1 MPPRPD
7 PAVIDLDGIAIAVV
21 RRRMRRLRL
30 VVQPPHGRVVLS
42 APKWVPRRELVAF
55 ATAKADWIRSQQARI
70 RALPAPP
77 PVEYVDGEVH
87 PVWGRD
93 YALAVVG
100 PGVLG
105 SETTGSGTTGRR
117 RVGVAL
123 DGDRLVLT
131 VPTTADRATRARAF
145 AAWYRAEATR
155 AIGPLVAAWEEPL
168 GVSVAAWTVRRMTT
182 RWGSCTPRTRRL
194 RFNAELAKRRP
205 ELLEYVVVHE
215 MAHLVE
221 PSHNARFKA
230 LLTAHMP
237 DWYARHAELAA
248 RPITRHPSLADGND
262 QE

>member
-7 PAVIDLDGIAIAVV
+7 PAVIELDGVAVAVV
-21 RRRMRRLRL
+21 RRKMRRLRL
-30 VVQPPHGRVVLS
+30 VVLPPDGRVVLS

-70 RALPAPP
+70 RALPTPP
-77 PVEYVDGEVH
+77 RVEYLDGEQH

-93 YALAVVG
+93 FALAVVS
-100 PGVLG
+100 PGVI
-105 SETTGSGTTGRR
+105 GSGTTGSR

-131 VPTTADRATRARAF
+131 VPTTADRATRARALT
-145 AAWYRAEATR
+145 AWYRAEATR
-155 AIGPLVAAWEEPL
+155 AIGPLIAAWEEPL

-194 RFNAELAKRRP
+194 RFNAELATRRP

-230 LLTAHMP
+230 LLTAHMA
-237 DWYARHAELAA
+237 DWRDRHAELAA
-248 RPITRHPSLADGND
+248 RPITRYPSPADGND